1 MTNSLILIYRKASA
15 LRYIFM
21 RESEMLMLVPKAK
34 PESVY
39 FLAAL
44 WHEPCMAQCAQ
55 FAPQV
60 DLPCFLHFLKYTT
73 IAAIT
78 AIKTRATTIVDRF
91 SAKNVNMI
99 NPPYSV
105 FSICEKRNYFK
116 AFSFSATLTFP
127 ENLPASLYGLNS

>member
-1 MTNSLILIYRKASA
+1 M
-15 LRYIFM
+15 FV
-21 RESEMLMLVPKAK
+21 LMPKAK

-39 FLAAL
+39 FFAAL

-99 NPPYSV
+99 NPPCSV
-105 FSICEKRNYFK
+105 FSICEKQGLFQGFFFFGYFNISGK
-116 AFSFSATLTFP
+116 FAGFLVRLEQLIEDADKKD
-127 ENLPASLYGLNS
+127 N